1 MAENYRKTVF
11 CEVQFLKECL
21 SQVDIVEYDCASLQK
36 LRFWKSIENLL
47 LSPNIKLFLDISSD
61 VFDSEIKSIEKQKQK
76 AAKKNENT
84 QLEGYGELLWRLNCL
99 QIESNIHLKCLG
111 EDYVPIDS
119 YENIKNLNI
128 NAIYLTCKDADMC
141 EKISCTYGISVL
153 TSKKMDVNKQLFEDV
168 GCAIYKGEK
177 NANWIK
183 ILQGK
188 CKTCNALIIV
198 DNYILSDIMY
208 IDENLRDILQS
219 VLPDTLAKNVTFHLS
234 IFTSDLKNRSKDRL
248 DKLKNIVRELRPELC
263 CEISIFKNSADAFH
277 DRTIITNSL
286 WIGCGGGFDL
296 FKKGMA
302 TKMTVVSIV
311 NPYLTDTM
319 QWAKKAYSN
328 LVKTIGN
335 IINNRNE
342 YINDSYPTFY
352 LGAGINR
359 LIE

>member
-21 SQVDIVEYDCASLQK
+21 SQVNIVEYDYVGLQK
-36 LRFWKSIENLL
+36 LRFWKSIEKLL
-47 LSPNIKLFLDISSD
+47 LSSDIKLFLDISD
-61 VFDSEIKSIEKQKQK
+61 EVYDSEIKNIEKQKRK

-84 QLEGYGELLWRLNCL
+84 QLGEYEELLWKLNCQ

-111 EDYVPIDS
+111 ESYVIIDLS
-119 YENIKNLNI
+119 ENVGNLSL

-141 EKISCTYGISVL
+141 EKISCTYGISVF
-153 TSKKMDVNKQLFEDV
+153 TSKKMDVDKQLFEDV
-168 GCAIYKGEK
+168 GCAIYKGER

-183 ILQGK
+183 ILHGK

-198 DNYILSDIMY
+198 DNYILSDTMY
-208 IDENLRDILQS
+208 IDENLRDILQA
-219 VLPDTLAKNVTFHLS
+219 VLPDTLAKDITFHLS
-234 IFTSDLKNRSKDRL
+234 IFTSDLKNGSKERL
-248 DKLKNIVRELRPELC
+248 DKLKNIVREIRPNLC
-263 CEISIFKNSADAFH
+263 CEVSIFKNSTDAFH
-277 DRTIITNSL
+277 DRTIITNCL

-296 FKKGMA
+296 FKKGVSD
-302 TKMTVVSIV
+302 KMTVVSIV

-328 LVKTIGN
+328 LVKSVSR

-342 YINDSYPTFY
+342 YIKDSYPTFY